1 MDPLQLIAAFD
12 AALTAAEHLGK
23 MVAKAK
29 AEGLITVE
37 EQAAQK
43 ARIDA
48 LREELAD

>member
-1 MDPLQLIAAFD
+1 MDPLQLIAAVD
-12 AALTAAEHLGK
+12 AALTTVEHLSK
-23 MVAKAK
+23 MVARAK

-37 EQAAQK
+37 EQSEQK